1 MNIQTVSWAIVL
13 KRVGFTIAGRKSTAK
28 EKVVKPN
35 YIIHV
40 LLRPLLFCSS
50 ITPQRA
56 PHESRRVVVWYR
68 SILVLRP
75 LVKPKPYPQEVIER
89 NTTTTKK
96 SQCGRNRSTNSWI
109 SEINETVPI
118 HSEDD
123 RRNRWKGTSG
133 VVSAICKDNCWNYD
147 KQPRQRI
154 PRADETVKTPKLHSV
169 NEWPP

>member
-50 ITPQRA
+50 ITPHRA

-109 SEINETVPI
+109 SEINETVVAADEKALQESCLQFARI
-118 HSEDD
+118 IAEITT
-123 RRNRWKGTSG
+123 NNFVKGFRGRTRQWRHPNYIQSTSG
-133 VVSAICKDNCWNYD
+133 LRS
-147 KQPRQRI
+147 Q
-154 PRADETVKTPKLHSV
+154 TF
-169 NEWPP
+169 